1 MAKRNPHIG
10 SNFDDFLSDEGLLEE
25 TTALAL
31 KRVIAWQLDEA
42 RKARGLSKKAMAER
56 MNTSRA
62 QLDRILDADDTSLT
76 LETLSRAS
84 RAVGCRVS
92 VELAGK
98 SASATARKSAAKK
111 PELQNTAGKMC
122 LGGQV

>member
-10 SNFDDFLSDEGLLEE
+10 SDFDDFLSDEGLLEE
-25 TTALAL
+25 TSALAL

-62 QLDRILDADDTSLT
+62 QLDRILNADDASLT

-92 VELAGK
+92 VELAV
-98 SASATARKSAAKK
+98 A
-111 PELQNTAGKMC
+111 
-122 LGGQV
+122 

>member
-10 SNFDDFLSDEGLLEE
+10 SDFDVFLADEGLLEE

-42 RKARGLSKKAMAER
+42 RKARGLSKKEMAAR

-62 QLDRILDADDTSLT
+62 QLDRILDADDASLT

-84 RAVGCRVS
+84 RVVGRRVS
-92 VELAGK
+92 VELA
-98 SASATARKSAAKK
+98 AA
-111 PELQNTAGKMC
+111 
-122 LGGQV
+122 

>member
-1 MAKRNPHIG
+1 MAKRNPRIG

-56 MNTSRA
+56 MNTSRS
-62 QLDRILDADDTSLT
+62 QLDRILNADDASLT

-92 VELAGK
+92 VELA
-98 SASATARKSAAKK
+98 AA
-111 PELQNTAGKMC
+111 
-122 LGGQV
+122 

>member
-10 SNFDDFLSDEGLLEE
+10 SDFDDFLSDEGLLEA

-62 QLDRILDADDTSLT
+62 QLDRILDADDASLT

-84 RAVGCRVS
+84 RAVGCRVN
-92 VELAGK
+92 VELA
-98 SASATARKSAAKK
+98 AA
-111 PELQNTAGKMC
+111 
-122 LGGQV
+122 

>member
-10 SNFDDFLSDEGLLEE
+10 SDFDDFLADEGLLEA

-31 KRVIAWQLDEA
+31 KRVIAWQLDQA
-42 RKARGLSKKAMAER
+42 RKARGLSKKEMAER

-62 QLDRILDADDTSLT
+62 QLDRILDANDASLT

-84 RAVGCRVS
+84 RVVGCRVS
-92 VELAGK
+92 VEIG
-98 SASATARKSAAKK
+98 AT
-111 PELQNTAGKMC
+111 
-122 LGGQV
+122 

>member
-10 SNFDDFLSDEGLLEE
+10 SDFDDFLSDGGLLEE

-62 QLDRILDADDTSLT
+62 QLDRILDADDASLT

-92 VELAGK
+92 VELA
-98 SASATARKSAAKK
+98 AT
-111 PELQNTAGKMC
+111 
-122 LGGQV
+122 

>member
-1 MAKRNPHIG
+1 MTKRNPRIG

-31 KRVIAWQLDEA
+31 KRLIAWQLDEA

-62 QLDRILDADDTSLT
+62 QLDRILDGDDASLT

-92 VELAGK
+92 VELA
-98 SASATARKSAAKK
+98 AA
-111 PELQNTAGKMC
+111 
-122 LGGQV
+122 

>member
-1 MAKRNPHIG
+1 MAKRNSHIG
-10 SNFDDFLSDEGLLEE
+10 SDFDDFLSDAGLLEE

-42 RKARGLSKKAMAER
+42 RKAHGLSKKAMAER

-62 QLDRILDADDTSLT
+62 QLDRILDADDASLT

-92 VELAGK
+92 VELA
-98 SASATARKSAAKK
+98 A
-111 PELQNTAGKMC
+111 
-122 LGGQV
+122 V

>member
-10 SNFDDFLSDEGLLEE
+10 SDFDEFLSDEGLLIE

-42 RKARGLSKKAMAER
+42 RKARGLSKKEMAER

-62 QLDRILDADDTSLT
+62 QLDRILDANDASLT

-84 RAVGCRVS
+84 RAVGYRVS
-92 VELAGK
+92 VELA
-98 SASATARKSAAKK
+98 AA
-111 PELQNTAGKMC
+111 
-122 LGGQV
+122 

>member
-10 SNFDDFLSDEGLLEE
+10 SDFDDFLSNEGLFEE

-42 RKARGLSKKAMAER
+42 RKARGLSKKDMAER

-62 QLDRILDADDTSLT
+62 QLDRILDADDASLT

-84 RAVGCRVS
+84 RAVGRRVS
-92 VELAGK
+92 VELA
-98 SASATARKSAAKK
+98 AA
-111 PELQNTAGKMC
+111 
-122 LGGQV
+122 

>member
-1 MAKRNPHIG
+1 MAKLNPRIG
-10 SNFDDFLSDEGLLEE
+10 SNFDDFLADEGLLEE

-62 QLDRILDADDTSLT
+62 QLDRILDANDASLT

-84 RAVGCRVS
+84 RVVGCRVS
-92 VELAGK
+92 VALA
-98 SASATARKSAAKK
+98 AA
-111 PELQNTAGKMC
+111 
-122 LGGQV
+122 

>member
-10 SNFDDFLSDEGLLEE
+10 SDFDDFLADEGLLEE

-42 RKARGLSKKAMAER
+42 RKARGLSKKEMAER

-62 QLDRILDADDTSLT
+62 QLDRILDASDASLT

-84 RAVGCRVS
+84 RVVGCRIS
-92 VELAGK
+92 VELA
-98 SASATARKSAAKK
+98 A
-111 PELQNTAGKMC
+111 
-122 LGGQV
+122 V

>member
-10 SNFDDFLSDEGLLEE
+10 SDFDDFLSDEGLLEG

-62 QLDRILDADDTSLT
+62 QLDRILDADDASLT

-92 VELAGK
+92 VALA
-98 SASATARKSAAKK
+98 AA
-111 PELQNTAGKMC
+111 
-122 LGGQV
+122 

>member
-10 SNFDDFLSDEGLLEE
+10 SDFDDFLSDEGLLEE
-25 TTALAL
+25 TSALAL

-62 QLDRILDADDTSLT
+62 QLDRILDADDASLT

-92 VELAGK
+92 VELA
-98 SASATARKSAAKK
+98 AA
-111 PELQNTAGKMC
+111 
-122 LGGQV
+122 

>member
-1 MAKRNPHIG
+1 MAKRNPRIG
-10 SNFDDFLSDEGLLEE
+10 SDFDDFLADEGLLEE

-62 QLDRILDADDTSLT
+62 QLDRILDADDASLT

-84 RAVGCRVS
+84 RAVGYRVS
-92 VELAGK
+92 VALA
-98 SASATARKSAAKK
+98 AA
-111 PELQNTAGKMC
+111 
-122 LGGQV
+122 